1 MNYKYCIAGK
11 NDIAVNAVE
20 YLINTLKISKNEI
33 TVVINANDNGIDS
46 WQKSLK
52 KFALNNNI
60 KTSTL
65 PEIYSIE
72 NILFISLEFDKIIK
86 TKLFKSERLFN
97 IHFSNLPKYKGMF
110 TSVLPILNG
119 ETIAGVT
126 LHKIDDGI
134 DTGDIIKQKL
144 FKIDVK
150 DTARDL
156 YFKYLK
162 NGFSL
167 FKNTIKNLISNDY
180 KSTPQTNINSSYY
193 SQKSVD
199 FNNIKIDLH
208 KSSFEI
214 YNQIRAFI
222 FAEYQLP
229 KINDIAIKKI
239 TLTNEFIGY
248 NKFENFP
255 RENKIIFS
263 GIDGFKLIAKT
274 QKTQKT

>member
-1 MNYKYCIAGK
+1 MKEKILSYFVILV
-11 NDIAVNAVE
+11 II
-20 YLINTLKISKNEI
+20 LSITLSIY
-33 TVVINANDNGIDS
+33 
-46 WQKSLK
+46 
-52 KFALNNNI
+52 NI
-60 KTSTL
+60 
-65 PEIYSIE
+65 
-72 NILFISLEFDKIIK
+72 
-86 TKLFKSERLFN
+86 
-97 IHFSNLPKYKGMF
+97 M
-110 TSVLPILNG
+110 
-119 ETIAGVT
+119 
-126 LHKIDDGI
+126 
-134 DTGDIIKQKL
+134 
-144 FKIDVK
+144 
-150 DTARDL
+150 

-180 KSTPQTNINSSYY
+180 KSIPQTNINSSYY

-214 YNQIRAFI
+214 YNQIRSFI

-229 KINDIAIKKI
+229 KINGIAIKKI